1 MRGSEKSKPLEM
13 GELDT
18 RGGLASKDWV
28 RVCVPLCLIAI
39 GILVRMAAFGS
50 APAGF
55 NQDEAFAGYE
65 TWSLLTYGVDSWGS
79 IPGPATLCPG
89 AVG

>member
-18 RGGLASKDWV
+18 RGGLASKRWV

-65 TWSLLTYGVDSWGS
+65 TWSLLTYGVDSWGYPWPCYFVS
-79 IPGPATLCPG
+79 WG
-89 AVG
+89 VG